1 MRRPQRSRSRDR
13 GILQSVAPA
22 PRPAATGAGGVP
34 DWLADLFPGGGGASN
49 TPALPQGIAKP
60 LEIPQAL
67 VPGLTVNN
75 EALIKQIAANT
86 GAVITLRQDTRNFGY
101 SLALFAGAPQA
112 TFKAKEQLEQHLGL
126 SKKGPITKTVDL
138 PSQNSTAI
146 AALRQI
152 VPAISAKHGMMPI
165 KLISSG
171 MVFQAQ
177 IGPGQLAHVVTAE
190 STLRRQ
196 LRDIEL
202 DIYSRSGRKVPAE
215 IKYAMMCK
223 STMEGVTCPNNISC
237 QFCHTEQ
244 ELQIAS
250 KCLWENVTKPSEL
263 KGGDAPVAMSLT
275 PTSIKDLGNPAD
287 SVDLPRKSEA
297 PKVDS
302 GGSTSGLL

>member
-1 MRRPQRSRSRDR
+1 
-13 GILQSVAPA
+13 V
-22 PRPAATGAGGVP
+22 
-34 DWLADLFPGGGGASN
+34 SN

-86 GAVITLRQDTRNFGY
+86 GASITLRQDTRNFGY
-101 SLALFAGAPQA
+101 SLALFAGASQA

-126 SKKGPITKTVDL
+126 SKKGPITRTVDL

-165 KLISSG
+165 KLLAPSVSG
-171 MVFQAQ
+171 ASFQAQ

-190 STLRRQ
+190 SALRRQ

-202 DIYSRSGRKVPAE
+202 DIYSRAGRKVPAE

-223 STMEGVTCPNNISC
+223 NTMEGISCPNISC

-244 ELQIAS
+244 ELEVAS
-250 KCLWENVTKPSEL
+250 RCLWENVTKPSEL
-263 KGGDAPVAMSLT
+263 KGGDAPVALSLT
-275 PTSIKDLGNPAD
+275 PTSIKELDNPAN
-287 SVDLPRKSEA
+287 SVDPQQKIDV
-297 PKVDS
+297 PKVVN